1 VTVTARLVASDARIH
16 LRNCAANVTFATL
29 SFSFKHKE
37 RPCCDGLHITDIAMT
52 IRLMQACPTFSA
64 KSRVCLPPAAKISQP
79 TLASILYPFV
89 RAIRQSH
96 TFGFD
101 PFVAITAAAV
111 FQREEKLLPIRSVR
125 NISPLQHIDQSAV
138 SLNDA

>member
-96 TFGFD
+96 TFCFD

-111 FQREEKLLPIRSVR
+111 FQKRGEIIANTLCKKYF
-125 NISPLQHIDQSAV
+125 PLQHIDQSAV